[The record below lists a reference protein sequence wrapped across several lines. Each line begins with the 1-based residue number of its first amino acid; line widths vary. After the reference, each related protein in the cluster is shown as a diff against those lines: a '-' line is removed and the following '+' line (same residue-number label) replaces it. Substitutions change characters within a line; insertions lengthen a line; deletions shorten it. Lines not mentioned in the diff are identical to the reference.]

1 MRKHIFIL
9 AILASLITSCL
20 NKDFE
25 PAEWGIDPELDF
37 SRSGLVFNS
46 LNTEQKIKVYTN
58 YNDFKVISTDD
69 WCKVTIERDSSFI
82 VVEVSPNKSTEQRMA
97 TIMVEVG
104 KGKKLLSKNIS
115 VVQMG
120 GYWDME
126 GEFSL
131 FWSYDVSDTQKEII
145 TNMLNNMVYVEG
157 GTFVMGTDEQTF
169 YSTTGIPFDNYREYY
184 TQHQVTLSDY
194 YISKYELTQ
203 KEWNA
208 LMAENN
214 SRFVGPDLPVENITW
229 EETVEFISRLSKL
242 TNIDFQLP
250 TESQWEYAARGGKYS
265 LGYVYSGSNNWMDVA
280 WLVGASVE
288 TSDPRYT
295 TSAVGQKAPNEL
307 GLYDM
312 SGNVSEFCFDWY
324 APYPY
329 EDQIDPVGPSIG
341 KRHVVR
347 GGEISYGYAPY
358 NCSVFQRWEYYTTSS
373 QHIGIRLVIKK

>member
-9 AILASLITSCL
+9 AILASMFTSCL
-20 NKDFE
+20 NKEFE

-46 LNTEQKIKVYTN
+46 LNTEQTIKVYTN

-69 WCKVTIERDSSFI
+69 WCKVTIERDSSNI

-120 GYWDME
+120 GYWDMA

-214 SRFVGPDLPVENITW
+214 SRFVGSELPVENITW
-229 EETVEFISRLSKL
+229 EEAVEFISRLSNL
-242 TNIDFQLP
+242 TNINFQLP

-280 WLVGASVE
+280 WLVGASASFE

-295 TSAVGQKAPNEL
+295 TSAVGQMAPNEL

-312 SGNVSEFCFDWY
+312 SGNVSEFCYDWY

-341 KRHVVR
+341 ELHVVR
-347 GGEISYGYAPY
+347 GGEFSYGSY
-358 NCSVFQRWEYYTTSS
+358 NCPVFKRDGYYTPSG

>member
-1 MRKHIFIL
+1 MRRQIFII
-9 AILASLITSCL
+9 AILASLFTSCL

-25 PAEWGIDPELDF
+25 PTEWGIDPELDF

-69 WCKVTIERDSSFI
+69 WCKVTIERDSSYI

-120 GYWDME
+120 GYWDMA

-131 FWSYDVSDTQKEII
+131 FWSYDVSDSQKEII

-157 GTFVMGTDEQTF
+157 GTFIMGADEQTF
-169 YSTTGIPFDNYREYY
+169 YSTTGVPFDNYREYY
-184 TQHQVTLSDY
+184 TQHRVTLSDY
-194 YISKYELTQ
+194 YISKFELTQ

-208 LMAENN
+208 LMSGNK
-214 SRFVGPDLPVENITW
+214 SRFVGSELPVENITW
-229 EETVEFISRLSKL
+229 DDAVEFISNLSKL

-280 WLVGASVE
+280 WLVEASID

-295 TSAVGQKAPNEL
+295 TSAVSQKAPNEL
-307 GLYDM
+307 GIYDM
-312 SGNVSEFCFDWY
+312 SGNVSEFCSDWY

-341 KRHVVR
+341 ERHVVR
-347 GGEISYGYAPY
+347 GGEISDGYAPY
-358 NCSVFQRWEYYTTSS
+358 NCSVFKRGEYFISSS
-373 QHIGIRLVIKK
+373 QYIGIRLVIKK

>member
-1 MRKHIFIL
+1 MSKKIFII
-9 AILASLITSCL
+9 AVFASLFASCL
-20 NKDFE
+20 NKEFE
-25 PAEWGIDPELDF
+25 PSEWGIVPELDF
-37 SRSGLVFNS
+37 SQSGLVFNS

-58 YNDFKVISTDD
+58 YNDITVISTEN
-69 WCKVTIERDSSFI
+69 WCKVTVERDSCNI

-97 TIMVEVG
+97 TVMVEVG

-120 GYWDME
+120 GYWDMA

-145 TNMLNNMVYVEG
+145 ANILNNMVYVEG

-169 YSTTGIPFDNYREYY
+169 YSTSGIPFDNYREYY
-184 TQHQVTLSDY
+184 TQHHVTLSDY

-208 LMAENN
+208 LMSENN
-214 SRFVGPDLPVENITW
+214 SHFVGPDLPIENITW
-229 EETVEFISRLSKL
+229 DEAVDFVSRLSKL
-242 TNIDFQLP
+242 TNLDFQLP
-250 TESQWEYAARGGKYS
+250 TEAQWEYAARGGKYS
-265 LGYVYSGSNNWMDVA
+265 FGYVYSGSDNWVDVA
-280 WLVGASVE
+280 WLVEPSVV

-295 TSAVGQKAPNEL
+295 TSAVGLRSPNEL
-307 GLYDM
+307 GIYDM
-312 SGNVSEFCFDWY
+312 SGNVSEFCSDWY

-341 KRHVVR
+341 DRHVVR
-347 GGEISYGYAPY
+347 GGEIDYGYAPY
-358 NCSVFQRWEYYTTSS
+358 NCTVFKRDQHYTTSS
-373 QHIGIRLVIKK
+373 QHIGIRLVLKK